1 MPIKFATSLQ
11 VNTYPLIGG
20 ILCSKPSHSNHWNRP
35 MSTPESAS
43 IAPNTPMTTVRFT
56 LPYLPAEEVFLAGSF
71 NQWAPRQLPLTESRN
86 GDWTTKVDLAPGDY
100 EYLFIAD
107 GRWIADPNN
116 SETRPNPHGGQN
128 SVIRVAPPDTRS
140 KGKHRPRK
148 SH

>member
-1 MPIKFATSLQ
+1 
-11 VNTYPLIGG
+11 
-20 ILCSKPSHSNHWNRP
+20 
-35 MSTPESAS
+35 MSTPESATVVP
-43 IAPNTPMTTVRFT
+43 ATPMTTVRFT

-116 SETRPNPHGGQN
+116 SETRPNPHGGHN
-128 SVIRVAPPDTRS
+128 SVIRVASPAPRS
-140 KGKHRPRK
+140 KGKRSPPEVPALKPPGRERAK
-148 SH
+148 